1 MAERRSRF
9 LAAEQFTLWTLG
21 ATVCLYSVGRISVA
35 YKHIALSI
43 PLLPSETQWQ
53 DRVFDGGLGIVN
65 LLLQAVV
72 APSRAHLAW
81 MFALATFAM
90 LFALARR
97 LDNRPRARLA
107 LHASSAVAFVA
118 LLILMGMTWGRVQAK
133 AAREPRA
140 IDEHLVFAPEVAAA
154 LPKSILAE
162 NERNALR
169 VVWTT
174 NEFIVVMGEHL
185 HTVYALNA
193 KDVALREIRPRS
205 LQPDATARSA
215 WSSSNPGGVS
225 R

>member
-1 MAERRSRF
+1 MTEGRSRF
-9 LAAEQFTLWTLG
+9 LAAEQFTLWTLA

-53 DRVFDGGLGIVN
+53 DRVFDGGLGVLN

-81 MFALATFAM
+81 ILALAGFAL
-90 LFALARR
+90 LIALARR
-97 LDNRPRARLA
+97 FERRPRARLA
-107 LHASSAVAFVA
+107 LHAASAAAFVA
-118 LLILMGMTWGRVQAK
+118 GLIFMGMTWGRLQAQ

-140 IDEHLVFAPEVAAA
+140 VGEHLVFAPEVAAA

-162 NERNALR
+162 NDRNALR

-174 NEFIVVMGEHL
+174 SEFVVVLGEDL
-185 HTVYALNA
+185 RTVYALNA
-193 KDVALREIRPRS
+193 KDVALREIRPRA

-215 WSSSNPGGVS
+215 LSSPDPASG